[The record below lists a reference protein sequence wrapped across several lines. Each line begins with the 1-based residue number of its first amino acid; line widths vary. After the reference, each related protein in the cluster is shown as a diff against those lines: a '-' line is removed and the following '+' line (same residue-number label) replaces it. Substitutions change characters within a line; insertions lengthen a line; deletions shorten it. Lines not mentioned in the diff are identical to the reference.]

1 MRTNPVHRIVAN
13 APTRGVSRLFSTRV
27 RATRHATCV
36 RHILAAA
43 IVVVSAAHLHAA
55 DILREPSLIEAVKAG
70 DRAIAI
76 ALIDK
81 ATSDK
86 KVNVNATEGDGSTA
100 LLWAAH
106 NGDADLVDR
115 LLKAGADVKV
125 KNDFGATAMSEAAF
139 AGNTAVIEKL
149 LNAGADPDSPA
160 ADGQTALMVVARTS
174 NVAAARALLDHGA
187 HVNAKESQ
195 KEQTALMWAAAEK
208 QPGMVKELIAHGAD
222 VNART
227 LINEDIAQ
235 VSSEPRAGYRS
246 YGGLTALIFAA
257 REGCVQCA
265 VALKEGGANL
275 NLPDPEGVTPLL
287 TALWNAHFDTASYLI
302 KAGAMVDKWDWWG
315 RSPLYLAVDYDTI
328 PHGGRP
334 DGPSLDET
342 TALQVIQQLLEAG
355 ANPNIQLTLL
365 PPFRNV
371 GADRGVDTLIGTGT
385 SPLLRAAKAQDAPAI
400 ALMLQHGALA
410 NLPNNQGITPTM
422 AAAGLGSVDADTRGL
437 YTTSDIQ
444 QRSIASLELL
454 LKAGGEINAG
464 GGRSQQ
470 TPLHGA
476 AFWGWNDVVQY
487 LVAHGADVN
496 AKDSRGLTP
505 VDSAMGRAGGNSRG
519 GQRIDVHEDTAELL
533 VKLGATTPIIA
544 PAKK

>member
-1 MRTNPVHRIVAN
+1 MRT
-13 APTRGVSRLFSTRV
+13 
-27 RATRHATCV
+27 
-36 RHILAAA
+36 ILVITLLGCTAAY
-43 IVVVSAAHLHAA
+43 AA
-55 DILREPSLIEAVKAG
+55 DLVREPSLVEAVKNG

-76 ALIDK
+76 AMI
-81 ATSDK
+81 DK
-86 KVNVNATEGDGSTA
+86 KVNVNTPEGDGSTA

-115 LLKAGADVKV
+115 LIKAGADVKT
-125 KNDFGATAMSEAAF
+125 KNDFGSTPMSEAAV
-139 AGNTAVIEKL
+139 AGSTATIEAL
-149 LNAGADPDSPA
+149 LKAGADPDSPN
-160 ADGQTALMVVARTS
+160 ADGVTALMVVARST
-174 NVAAARALLDHGA
+174 NVAAARALLDQGA
-187 HVNAKESQ
+187 HVNAKEVQ

-208 QPGMVKELIAHGAD
+208 QAGMVKELIAHGAE
-222 VNART
+222 VNARSMV
-227 LINEDIAQ
+227 NEDIAQ

-246 YGGLTALIFAA
+246 YGGMTALIFAA

-275 NLPDPEGVTPLL
+275 NMPDPEGVTPLL

-315 RSPLYLAVDYDTI
+315 RSPLYLAVDYNTI
-328 PHGGRP
+328 PHGGRA

-342 TALQVIQQLLEAG
+342 TALQVIEQLLNAG
-355 ANPNIQLTLL
+355 ANPNLQLKLL

-371 GADRGVDTLIGTGT
+371 GADRGVDSLIGIGT
-385 SPLLRAAKAQDAPAI
+385 TPLLRAAKAQDAPAI
-400 ALMLQHGALA
+400 ALLLQHGALP

-437 YTTSDIQ
+437 YTTSDVQ

-454 LKAGGEINAG
+454 LKAGGEINGA
-464 GGRSQQ
+464 GGRSLQ

-476 AFWGWNDVVQY
+476 AFWGWNDVVQF
-487 LVAHGADVN
+487 LIEHGADVN
-496 AKDSRGLTP
+496 AKDNKGLTP

-519 GQRIDVHEDTAELL
+519 GQRIDVHQDTAEML
-533 VKLGATTPIIA
+533 VKLGAATPVIA
-544 PAKK
+544 PPKK